1 MPMVRLVFQPID
13 LCFTKYYFDIL
24 VASSRNIIPH
34 CFPPI
39 DSTGFLPE
47 RSTKALPCFLSDRH
61 SVVVFTGALNPF
73 AVEHPT
79 HGSSFTPA
87 SSLTPCCLADSL
99 NRRGGVWTVVR
110 WYWLIST
117 SVVGRSPGVI
127 TARACSMS
135 SPSVLRP
142 YEMYMSPTTGQSRS
156 SPDCKCT
163 VSP

>member
-99 NRRGGVWTVVR
+99 NRRGGGVDSGAMVLVN
-110 WYWLIST
+110 IHI
-117 SVVGRSPGVI
+117 GGGQKPGGNYSAGMFYVI
-127 TARACSMS
+127 TIS
-135 SPSVLRP
+135 SA
-142 YEMYMSPTTGQSRS
+142 
-156 SPDCKCT
+156 T
-163 VSP
+163 V